1 MMTQHLQPVPAQTP
15 SQLLYSAGGGGGG
28 GRGGR
33 GGRRGG
39 GGGVG
44 GGGAGVEGGRVVGG
58 GKEEGRMNWG
68 SEGRG
73 IAKREQ
79 DESVKRQ
86 EGENLGKMG

>member
-1 MMTQHLQPVPAQTP
+1 MMTQHLQPVPAPTP

-44 GGGAGVEGGRVVGG
+44 GGGAGVEGGRRVVGG
-58 GKEEGRMNWG
+58 GKEGRMNWG

-73 IAKREQ
+73 RAKREQ
-79 DESVKRQ
+79 DESVKRSKR
-86 EGENLGKMG
+86 EKT